1 MSGTL
6 LLADDS
12 ITIQKVVELTFAE
25 TEHKVFA
32 VGGGRDLLQRLP
44 EIKPDVVLCDVVMP
58 DMNGYEVC
66 QILKSDPNT
75 LHIPVVLLT
84 GTFEPFDRDRAQA
97 AGCDAIVTK
106 PFEARELIG
115 VVEDLLARAQT
126 VAPPPEPAEYGGL
139 GDQGIAEGVPSLD
152 FSTSGFD
159 RMVPQEPS
167 APPIPEDGIDLT
179 ASSLGD
185 SHPSQPISAPPEL
198 AEPEVPAA
206 AEETSFAFGGE
217 EAQAFDEAPPVGDA
231 TPAFAPEP
239 PAPSEPFLVEEAQS
253 EPARGLF
260 AVEPAPG
267 QETAPA
273 FPPDPVIEPRPEIE
287 SAPVFAPEVVAASPL
302 GAATDE
308 GPARHVNVTS
318 QEPAQREAM
327 AGAVAAMAAPLA
339 AAALSR
345 EAMEDI
351 ARRVVE
357 LIPPAPPAPAA
368 LTAAELLTDE
378 HVERVA
384 RRAAELVPPAP
395 APLTA
400 AELLTDEHVE
410 RVARRAAE
418 LVPAPPAPP
427 TAAELLTDEHVERVA
442 RRAAEL
448 VPPAPAPLTA
458 AELLTDEH
466 VERVA
471 RRAAELVPPPAAPPT
486 AAELLTDEHVERVA
500 RRAAELVPPPA
511 APPTAAELLTDEHV
525 ERVAKRA
532 AELIPP
538 PVAPAPSETLSDEQ
552 IEKIARRVVEL
563 AAPQLE
569 RIAWEVIPDLAEML
583 VRKRIAELEKAAE
596 EES

>member
-44 EIKPDVVLCDVVMP
+44 EIKPDIVLCDVVMP

-84 GTFEPFDRDRAQA
+84 GTFEPFDRDRAHA

-115 VVEDLLARAQT
+115 VVEDLLGRVQS
-126 VAPPPEPAEYGGL
+126 VAEPPAPVDYGGMREQ
-139 GDQGIAEGVPSLD
+139 QGIPDGVPSLD

-159 RMVPQEPS
+159 RMVPQTPP

-198 AEPEVPAA
+198 AEPGGSAAVPAP
-206 AEETSFAFGGE
+206 SFAFGGE
-217 EAQAFDEAPPVGDA
+217 EARTFGDA
-231 TPAFAPEP
+231 MPFGAPAPTPPTGSAAPAFATEP
-239 PAPSEPFLVEEAQS
+239 PAPSEPFLVEESRS
-253 EPARGLF
+253 EPARDFFTLES
-260 AVEPAPG
+260 APVEEA
-267 QETAPA
+267 ASA
-273 FPPDPVIEPRPEIE
+273 FVPDPVIEPEPEIE
-287 SAPVFAPEVVAASPL
+287 SAPVFAPEVVAAPPI
-302 GAATDE
+302 GAATDV
-308 GPARHVNVTS
+308 G
-318 QEPAQREAM
+318 PAQRFNVPSAESAHIETV
-327 AGAVAAMAAPLA
+327 AGTVAAVAAPIA
-339 AAALSR
+339 AAELSH
-345 EAMEDI
+345 EAVEHI

-357 LIPPAPPAPAA
+357 LIPQP
-368 LTAAELLTDE
+368 
-378 HVERVA
+378 
-384 RRAAELVPPAP
+384 PPAP

-410 RVARRAAE
+410 RIARRAAE
-418 LVPAPPAPP
+418 LVPAPP

-448 VPPAPAPLTA
+448 VPPPLAPPTAAELLTDEHVERVARRAAELVPPPPAPLTA

-471 RRAAELVPPPAAPPT
+471 RRAAELVPPPPAP
-486 AAELLTDEHVERVA
+486 L
-500 RRAAELVPPPA
+500 
-511 APPTAAELLTDEHV
+511 TAAELLTDEHV

-532 AELIPP
+532 AELVPP
-538 PVAPAPSETLSDEQ
+538 PAAPAPPEPLSDEQ

-583 VRKRIAELEKAAE
+583 VRKRIAELEAAAE

>member
-44 EIKPDVVLCDVVMP
+44 EIKPDIVLCDVVMP

-115 VVEDLLARAQT
+115 VVEDLLGRAQAI
-126 VAPPPEPAEYGGL
+126 APPPAPAEYGGL
-139 GDQGIAEGVPSLD
+139 GEEGIPDGVPSLD

-159 RMVPQEPS
+159 RMVPQVPP

-198 AEPEVPAA
+198 AEPEVPTAVEA
-206 AEETSFAFGGE
+206 PSFAFGGE
-217 EAQAFDEAPPVGDA
+217 ES
-231 TPAFAPEP
+231 
-239 PAPSEPFLVEEAQS
+239 PAPSEPFLVEETRP
-253 EPARGLF
+253 EPARDFFTL
-260 AVEPAPG
+260 EPAPV
-267 QETAPA
+267 QETAQA
-273 FPPDPVIEPRPEIE
+273 FAPDPVIEPEPEIE
-287 SAPVFAPEVVAASPL
+287 SAPVFAPEVVAAPPL
-302 GAATDE
+302 RAATDE
-308 GPARHVNVTS
+308 GPTQGFNVP
-318 QEPAQREAM
+318 PAGPAHSE
-327 AGAVAAMAAPLA
+327 AVAEAIVAMAAPIA
-339 AAALSR
+339 AAALSH
-345 EAMEDI
+345 EAMEHI
-351 ARRVVE
+351 AHRVVE
-357 LIPPAPPAPAA
+357 LIPPAPAP
-368 LTAAELLTDE
+368 LTAADLMTDE

-384 RRAAELVPPAP
+384 RRAAELVP
-395 APLTA
+395 
-400 AELLTDEHVE
+400 V
-410 RVARRAAE
+410 
-418 LVPAPPAPP
+418 PPAPP

-448 VPPAPAPLTA
+448 VP
-458 AELLTDEH
+458 
-466 VERVA
+466 
-471 RRAAELVPPPAAPPT
+471 VPPAPPT

-511 APPTAAELLTDEHV
+511 APAAPE
-525 ERVAKRA
+525 
-532 AELIPP
+532 P
-538 PVAPAPSETLSDEQ
+538 LSDEQ

>member
-44 EIKPDVVLCDVVMP
+44 EIKPDIVLCDVVMP

-97 AGCDAIVTK
+97 AGCDAIITK

-115 VVEDLLARAQT
+115 VVEDLLGRVQS
-126 VAPPPEPAEYGGL
+126 VAEPPAPVDYGGM
-139 GDQGIAEGVPSLD
+139 GEQQGIPDGVPSLD

-159 RMVPQEPS
+159 RMVPQTPPT
-167 APPIPEDGIDLT
+167 PPIPEDGIDLT

-198 AEPEVPAA
+198 AEPEVPTAVGA
-206 AEETSFAFGGE
+206 PSFAFGGE
-217 EAQAFDEAPPVGDA
+217 EPQAFGEALQFGAPVPTPPPGSA
-231 TPAFAPEP
+231 TPAFATEP
-239 PAPSEPFLVEEAQS
+239 PAPSEPFLVEESRS
-253 EPARGLF
+253 EPARDFFTL
-260 AVEPAPG
+260 ESAPL

-273 FPPDPVIEPRPEIE
+273 FAPDPVIEPEPEIE
-287 SAPVFAPEVVAASPL
+287 SAPVFAPEVVAAPPI
-302 GAATDE
+302 GAAVDE
-308 GPARHVNVTS
+308 GPTQRFNVPS
-318 QEPAQREAM
+318 AEPAHSE
-327 AGAVAAMAAPLA
+327 AVARTVAAAAAPIA
-339 AAALSR
+339 AAALTR
-345 EAMEDI
+345 EAVEHI

-357 LIPPAPPAPAA
+357 LIPQPLAPAP
-368 LTAAELLTDE
+368 LTAADLLTDE
-378 HVERVA
+378 HVERIA
-384 RRAAELVPPAP
+384 RRAAELVP
-395 APLTA
+395 
-400 AELLTDEHVE
+400 V
-410 RVARRAAE
+410 
-418 LVPAPPAPP
+418 PPAPP

-448 VPPAPAPLTA
+448 VPPPL
-458 AELLTDEH
+458 
-466 VERVA
+466 
-471 RRAAELVPPPAAPPT
+471 APPT

-500 RRAAELVPPPA
+500 RRAAELVPPPPP
-511 APPTAAELLTDEHV
+511 PPTAAELLTDEHV

-532 AELIPP
+532 AELVPP
-538 PVAPAPSETLSDEQ
+538 PAAPAPPEPLSDEQ
-552 IEKIARRVVEL
+552 IEKIARRVIEL

>member
-115 VVEDLLARAQT
+115 VVEDLLGRVQAIA
-126 VAPPPEPAEYGGL
+126 APPAPAEYGGL
-139 GDQGIAEGVPSLD
+139 GDEGIPDGVPSLD

-159 RMVPQEPS
+159 RMVPQVPP

-185 SHPSQPISAPPEL
+185 SHPPQPVSAPPEL
-198 AEPEVPAA
+198 AEPAVPAA
-206 AEETSFAFGGE
+206 AEAPSFAFGGE
-217 EAQAFDEAPPVGDA
+217 EPPAFGEAPQFGAPVSA
-231 TPAFAPEP
+231 PPPAPAAPAFATEP
-239 PAPSEPFLVEEAQS
+239 PAPPEPFLVEEGRS
-253 EPARGLF
+253 EPAARDFF
-260 AVEPAPG
+260 ALEPAPV
-267 QETAPA
+267 QETGQA
-273 FPPDPVIEPRPEIE
+273 FARDPVIEPEPEIE
-287 SAPVFAPEVVAASPL
+287 SAPVFAPEVVAAPPL
-302 GAATDE
+302 AAATDE
-308 GPARHVNVTS
+308 R
-318 QEPAQREAM
+318 PAQRFDAASAEPARSEAV
-327 AGAVAAMAAPLA
+327 AGTVAAMAAPIA
-339 AAALSR
+339 AAALSH
-345 EAMEDI
+345 EAMEHI

-357 LIPPAPPAPAA
+357 LI
-368 LTAAELLTDE
+368 
-378 HVERVA
+378 
-384 RRAAELVPPAP
+384 
-395 APLTA
+395 
-400 AELLTDEHVE
+400 
-410 RVARRAAE
+410 
-418 LVPAPPAPP
+418 
-427 TAAELLTDEHVERVA
+427 
-442 RRAAEL
+442 
-448 VPPAPAPLTA
+448 PPAPAPLTA

-471 RRAAELVPPPAAPPT
+471 RRAAELVPPPPAPPT

-500 RRAAELVPPPA
+500 RRAAELVPPPPA
-511 APPTAAELLTDEHV
+511 PPTAAELLTDEHVERVARRAAELVPPPPAPPTAAELLTDEHV

-532 AELIPP
+532 AELVPP
-538 PVAPAPSETLSDEQ
+538 PAAPTPPEPLSDEQ

>member
-44 EIKPDVVLCDVVMP
+44 EIKPDIVLCDVVMP

-115 VVEDLLARAQT
+115 VVEDLLGRVQT
-126 VAPPPEPAEYGGL
+126 IAAPPAPAEYGGP
-139 GDQGIAEGVPSLD
+139 GEQGIPDGVPSLD

-159 RMVPQEPS
+159 RMVPQVPP

-198 AEPEVPAA
+198 AEPEVPTAVEA
-206 AEETSFAFGGE
+206 PSFAFGGE
-217 EAQAFDEAPPVGDA
+217 EPQAFGEALQFGAPASMPPLGSA
-231 TPAFAPEP
+231 TPAVATEP
-239 PAPSEPFLVEEAQS
+239 PAPSEPFLVEEARS
-253 EPARGLF
+253 EPARDLF
-260 AVEPAPG
+260 ALEPAPVP
-267 QETAPA
+267 ETAQA
-273 FPPDPVIEPRPEIE
+273 FAPDPVIEPEPEIE
-287 SAPVFAPEVVAASPL
+287 SAPVFAPEVVAVPPL
-302 GAATDE
+302 GAAMDE
-308 GPARHVNVTS
+308 GPAQRFNAAS
-318 QEPAQREAM
+318 AEPAHSEAA
-327 AGAVAAMAAPLA
+327 AGAVAAMAAPTA
-339 AAALSR
+339 AAALSH
-345 EAMEDI
+345 EAMEHI

-357 LIPPAPPAPAA
+357 LIPQPPPAPAPLTA
-368 LTAAELLTDE
+368 ADLLTDEHVERIARRAAELVPVPPAPPTAAELFTDE

-384 RRAAELVPPAP
+384 RRAIELVPP
-395 APLTA
+395 
-400 AELLTDEHVE
+400 
-410 RVARRAAE
+410 
-418 LVPAPPAPP
+418 PPAPP
-427 TAAELLTDEHVERVA
+427 TAAELLTEEHVERVA
-442 RRAAEL
+442 KRAAEL
-448 VPPAPAPLTA
+448 VPVPPAPPTV
-458 AELLTDEH
+458 AELLTE
-466 VERVA
+466 
-471 RRAAELVPPPAAPPT
+471 
-486 AAELLTDEHVERVA
+486 
-500 RRAAELVPPPA
+500 
-511 APPTAAELLTDEHV
+511 EHV

-538 PVAPAPSETLSDEQ
+538 PAAPAPPEPLSDEQ
-552 IEKIARRVVEL
+552 IERIARRVVEL